1 MKQFFTLTCSILCSF
16 LLQAQF
22 DCAQLFISEYV
33 EGWSNNKAIEIY
45 NPTPNSIDLS
55 GYTLSRYS
63 NGSDQPSSTQ
73 LEGIIEPY
81 ATFVVGL
88 DKRDPNGE
96 GYEAPMWDGY
106 YTYTD
111 SISGEEVTT
120 YDVSSDLQ
128 SKIDDFVNPI
138 YYFGNNADSAIAN
151 PTTMYFNGNDA
162 VVLQAIG
169 AFFAADIIGRIGEDP
184 GAAWTDND
192 GNYWTKDHT
201 LIRKADVLGGVAFNP
216 TVFDPTLEWDSLP
229 VNTFENL
236 GSHDCACNPNSQL
249 IESMNTFVVYPNPTT
264 SSQVRI
270 SNNLEIS
277 NIKLH
282 NSLGQLI
289 IEKDINNLNNIDI
302 ELPNKKGVYF
312 LNLKDSKGIKT
323 KSILVE

>member
-1 MKQFFTLTCSILCSF
+1 MKQFFTITFSILCSF
-16 LLQAQF
+16 LVQAQF
-22 DCAQLFISEYV
+22 DCSQLFISEYV

-45 NPTPNSIDLS
+45 NPTPNAVDLS

-63 NGSDQPSSTQ
+63 NGSTEPSSTQ
-73 LEGIIEPY
+73 LEGTIEPFE
-81 ATFVVGL
+81 TFVVGL

-96 GYEAPMWDGY
+96 GYEAPMWDGN
-106 YTYTD
+106 YTYID
-111 SISGEEVTT
+111 SITGQEVTT
-120 YDVSSDLQ
+120 YNELSDLQ
-128 SKIDDFVNPI
+128 GKIDLFVNPI

-169 AFFAADIIGRIGEDP
+169 AFIPADIVGRIGEDP

-201 LIRKADVLGGVAFNP
+201 LIRKPSVQGGVLFNP
-216 TVFDPTLEWDSLP
+216 TIFDPTLEWDSLS

-236 GSHDCACNPNSQL
+236 GSHECLCNPNSRL
-249 IESMNTFVVYPNPTT
+249 IEDMNSFVVYPNPTT
-264 SSQVRI
+264 SSDVRV
-270 SNNLEIS
+270 SNNLAIS

-289 IEKDINNLNNIDI
+289 IEKDISNLNHVDI
-302 ELPNKKGVYF
+302 ELPNKKGIYF
-312 LNLKDSKGIKT
+312 LNLKDAKGIKT
-323 KSILVE
+323 KSILVK